1 MNRPFVFIGGIFSM
15 RWIREHKIVS
25 FLLVVIVL
33 ALGFIVFAAVTGG
46 DGGIVSSGAGT
57 AAGKIMQPFSALG
70 SKIHSGFASFGSAG
84 SLKNENEKLRKENE
98 SLKRQ
103 VESLTMSQ
111 NEKSDLEALKKAL
124 KYKGSGDSKD
134 LVSGDVIAMDGTNWM
149 NMFTINLGRERGVKK
164 GDLVVNGD
172 GLVGT
177 VKTVGAGWSKVA
189 TLMDQ
194 DLQLSFMVKSNHKI
208 LGLLNG
214 STSRTLKGYTLDHN
228 ATIVQGDT
236 IVTSGMGSY
245 PAGITIGKVT
255 NVRYDSN
262 QQLQKITVAPAVD
275 FQSLQQVA
283 VLI

>member
-1 MNRPFVFIGGIFSM
+1 M
-15 RWIREHKIVS
+15 RWIREHKIIS
-25 FLLVVIVL
+25 FLLIVIVL

-46 DGGIVSSGAGT
+46 DGGVVSSGAGT
-57 AAGKIMQPFSALG
+57 AAGKLVQPFSALG

-84 SLKNENEKLRKENE
+84 TLKSENEKLRKENE

-103 VESLTMSQ
+103 VASLTMSQ
-111 NEKSDLEALKKAL
+111 NEKSDLQALKKAL
-124 KYKGSGDSKD
+124 KYKGSGNSTDM
-134 LVSGDVIAMDGTNWM
+134 VSGDVIAMDGTNWM

-177 VKTVGAGWSKVA
+177 VKSVGAGWSKVA

-214 STSRTLKGYTLDHN
+214 STSKTLTGYTLDHN

-275 FQSLQQVA
+275 FESLQQVA

>member
-1 MNRPFVFIGGIFSM
+1 M
-15 RWIREHKIVS
+15 RWIREHKIAS
-25 FLLVVIVL
+25 FLITVIVL
-33 ALGFIVFAAVTGG
+33 ALAFIIFAAVTGG
-46 DGGIVSSGAGT
+46 DGGIVSEGAGT
-57 AAGKIMQPFSALG
+57 VAGKVMQPFSYVG
-70 SKIHSGFASFGSAG
+70 QKIHDGFASFGSSG
-84 SLKNENEKLRKENE
+84 SLKSENEKLKKENE
-98 SLKRQ
+98 QLKRQ
-103 VESLTMSQ
+103 VTQLTMSQ
-111 NEKSDLEALKKAL
+111 NEKADLESLKKAL
-124 KYKGSGDSKD
+124 KYKGTGDSTD

-149 NMFTINLGRERGVKK
+149 NVFTINLGREKGVKK
-164 GDLVVNGD
+164 GDLVVSGD

-177 VKTVGAGWSKVA
+177 VKAVGAGWSKVA

-194 DLQLSFMVKSNHKI
+194 GVQLSFMVSSNHKI

-214 STSRTLKGYTLDHN
+214 STSKTLSGYTLDST

-262 QQLQKITVAPAVD
+262 EQLQKITVAPAVD

-283 VLI
+283 VLV

>member
-1 MNRPFVFIGGIFSM
+1 M
-15 RWIREHKIVS
+15 RWIREHKVVS
-25 FLLVVIVL
+25 FLLIVIVL
-33 ALGFIVFAAVTGG
+33 ALGFIIFAAATGG
-46 DGGIVSSGAGT
+46 DGGVISSTAGT
-57 AAGKIMQPFSALG
+57 AAGKVMQPFSSLG
-70 SKIHSGFASFGSAG
+70 HKIHNGFASFGSAG
-84 SLKNENEKLRKENE
+84 SLKRENEKLKRENE

-103 VESLTMSQ
+103 VASLTMSQ
-111 NEKSDLEALKKAL
+111 NEKSDLQSLKKAL
-124 KYKGSGDSKD
+124 KYKGTGDSTE

-149 NMFTINLGRERGVKK
+149 NMLTINLGRNNGVKK
-164 GDLVVNGD
+164 GDLVVSGD

-177 VKTVGAGWSKVA
+177 VKSVGAGWSKVA
-189 TLMDQ
+189 TLKDQ

-208 LGLLNG
+208 LGLLTG
-214 STSRTLKGYTLDHN
+214 STAKTLTGYTLDSS

-275 FQSLQQVA
+275 FESLQQVA